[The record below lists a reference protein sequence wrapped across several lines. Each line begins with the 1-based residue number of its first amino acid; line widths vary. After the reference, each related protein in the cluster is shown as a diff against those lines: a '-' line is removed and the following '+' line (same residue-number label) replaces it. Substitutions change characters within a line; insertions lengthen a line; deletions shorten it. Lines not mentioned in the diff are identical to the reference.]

1 MLDYKKVIDELWKRA
16 GYKERQKLIYDSSK
30 KIRKVQ
36 DGLYSCEGIEFTYG
50 MEGYEDFT
58 IIYS

>member
-16 GYKERQKLIYDSSK
+16 GYKERQKLVYNSSK

-36 DGLYSCEGIEFTYG
+36 DGLYSFAGIEFTYG
-50 MEGYEDFT
+50 MEGYENFA